1 MLSCAKVSAVFIVSP
16 KERETDLV
24 FSHFGAHGSVRP
36 NEMDRYSSASYV
48 ERDKNLEYHTGT
60 RISVMGHLSLVVK
73 ATRLCNL
80 RCSYCNDWRDGP
92 NQTMRFEVM
101 ASAIV
106 KALKDRQNDMVE
118 FIWHG
123 GEPTL
128 LPISFYEKA
137 MFIQSRLRRK
147 NQTVVNLIQTNGT
160 RLTEPWANFLA
171 KNKFIIGI
179 SLDGP
184 PDIHDHYRRYAS
196 GAPSFSD
203 VSHTMGL
210 LKDYG
215 IPFSVLMVVNKET
228 LAAGAKK
235 VFDFFL
241 RIGVKNYGL
250 LAVTPFNQPNAVA
263 GSETENYMSPMAMSS
278 FLIDLYDIWRRHGDA
293 TIKIREISTI
303 LQRFRGNS
311 SFCTLEGNC
320 FGHYYLI
327 EPNGDIA
334 HCELFLG
341 DSRYTLGNVINDDF
355 EMIRNANRL
364 HSLINDNKK
373 ALEKM
378 QSCSEFHICNG
389 WCPHERYLS
398 ERHNPSHT
406 EYCCGL
412 NNFISHIRE
421 NLPNQTILGL

>member
-1 MLSCAKVSAVFIVSP
+1 
-16 KERETDLV
+16 
-24 FSHFGAHGSVRP
+24 
-36 NEMDRYSSASYV
+36 
-48 ERDKNLEYHTGT
+48 
-60 RISVMGHLSLVVK
+60 MGHLSLVVK

-92 NQTMRFEVM
+92 NQAMSFEVL
-101 ASAIV
+101 ASTIV
-106 KALKDRQNDMVE
+106 KALKDRQNDVVE

-128 LPISFYEKA
+128 LPLSFYEKA
-137 MFIQSRLRRK
+137 MFIQSRLKRE

-160 RLTEPWANFLA
+160 RLTDAWVDFLA

-184 PDIHDHYRRYAS
+184 PEIHDHYRRYAS
-196 GAPSFSD
+196 GAQSFSD

-210 LKDYG
+210 LKEYG
-215 IPFSVLMVVNKET
+215 IPFSVLMVINKET
-228 LAAGAKK
+228 LEAGPKK

-250 LAVTPFNQPNAVA
+250 LAVTPFNQPTAAA
-263 GSETENYMSPMAMSS
+263 GSETENYISPAAMSS

-303 LQRFRGNS
+303 LQRFKGKS

-341 DSRYTLGNVINDDF
+341 DSRYTLGNILRDDF
-355 EMIRNANRL
+355 EMIRNASIL
-364 HSLINDNKK
+364 HNLINDNEK

-378 QSCSEFHICNG
+378 QSCSEFKICNG

-398 ERHNPSHT
+398 ERHNPSHMD
-406 EYCCGL
+406 YCCGL
-412 NNFISHIRE
+412 NNFITHVRD
-421 NLPNQTILGL
+421 NLPDQIKLGR